1 MSFSLQDVKRED
13 VNYFRGQTSLP
24 YLAIQDNF
32 TSEELARYLLN
43 PPSFAICKDRPAVCQ
58 KNAMFLIDRGIPASE
73 DLKSV
78 DFSWRNNRTKM
89 SNMTLRNKRYVL
101 QHTYFVHANC
111 KDFKCRIYSLCKSD
125 GTPYQYI
132 LLCYRF
138 EESEHAVSPCKKARM
153 QPSTL
158 KAIKKKL
165 KSGKAH
171 EMSTWKLDRRPV
183 AFQLVK
189 FLLDR
194 VRSIRFKKLRNDPF
208 TTKAV
213 PTLQDP
219 VKKTNFIP

>member
-13 VNYFRGQTSLP
+13 VNWFRGQTNLP
-24 YLAIQDNF
+24 YLAIQDNL
-32 TSEELARYLLN
+32 TSEELAWYLLN

-132 LLCYRF
+132 LLSYRF
-138 EESEHAVSPCKKARM
+138 EESEHELSPARKPAWSHLHWKRSRRTWS
-153 QPSTL
+153 QV
-158 KAIKKKL
+158 
-165 KSGKAH
+165 KAH
-171 EMSTWKLDRRPV
+171 KMSTV

-189 FLLDR
+189 FL
-194 VRSIRFKKLRNDPF
+194 
-208 TTKAV
+208 
-213 PTLQDP
+213 
-219 VKKTNFIP
+219 